1 MAIYVGEGITVTAT
15 ATDPTT
21 GEAITDA
28 TAQAE
33 FFAPGKNPKSTPADR
48 VADEGPIDMAWD
60 DVRKAYVGNV
70 STASWAAGR
79 WNYRVF
85 LSGAYSSWEYG
96 SFQLKA

>member
-15 ATDPTT
+15 AVDPTT
-21 GEAITDA
+21 GAAIIDA

-33 FFAPGKNPKSTPADR
+33 FFAPGKKPRTAVADR
-48 VADEGPIDMAWD
+48 VADQGPIDLTWD
-60 DVRKAYVGNV
+60 ELRQAYIGTVG
-70 STASWAAGR
+70 TAGWPDGKWS
-79 WNYRVF
+79 YRVF